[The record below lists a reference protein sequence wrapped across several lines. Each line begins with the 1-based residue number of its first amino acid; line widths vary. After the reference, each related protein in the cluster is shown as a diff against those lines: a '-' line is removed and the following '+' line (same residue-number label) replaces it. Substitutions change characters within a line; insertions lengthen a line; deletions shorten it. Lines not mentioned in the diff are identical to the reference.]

1 MKKIQLLTC
10 ALLSATLPTIAQTV
24 ITDADLAGGGSYTWT
39 ADTEYL
45 LDGLVFLEAGGT
57 LTIEAGTV
65 IKGIETPSTGEL
77 ASALIISQGAKIYAN
92 GTAEAPV
99 VFTAELDDLAIAND
113 LTFNDRGFWGG
124 LLVLGY
130 APIGNATSTAAIEG
144 IPSDDAR
151 GTYGGDNAA
160 DNSGSITYVSI
171 RHGGA
176 EIGAGNEINGLTLGA
191 VGSGTVVEHVEVYAN
206 VDDGIEWFGGTVNCK
221 WMVSAFCGDDAF
233 DWDQGFSG
241 NGQFWFAIMD
251 AATGDNGGELDGA
264 TPDGAT
270 PFSNPTI
277 YNATWI
283 GSGVG
288 AIAENATATLFR
300 DATAGTFAN
309 SIFTGFAA
317 HAIEV
322 EDLPLASGIDSRQR
336 MEEGDLNLLNNI
348 YFDFG
353 TGDEFVAGELI
364 RITTDAEDA
373 AGTFLINHLTSNDNL
388 ISNPEITNISR
399 ITDENLDPR
408 PSATGVAYTSSM
420 AAEPAGFFNNV
431 DYKGAFSATEDL
443 WVNGWTALAANGH
456 IPAFVAID
464 ENATANSLTVFPNPV
479 SETAIISFE
488 LELASN
494 VYIDIVDITGKQIIT
509 PIGHSSN
516 NNGLNQVTINTSSLP
531 SGMYYLRVY
540 DEQNM
545 LACKAIVK

>member
-1 MKKIQLLTC
+1 MKKIQLLSW
-10 ALLSATLPTIAQTV
+10 ALVATAWPVLAQTV
-24 ITDADLAGGGSYTWT
+24 ISDSDLEAGGSYTWT
-39 ADTEYL
+39 ADNEYL

-65 IKGIETPSTGEL
+65 IKGIETPTTGEL

-99 VFTAELDDLAIAND
+99 IFTAELDDLSIAND
-113 LTFNDRGFWGG
+113 LTYNDRGFWGG

-130 APIGNATSTAAIEG
+130 ASIGNATATAAIEG
-144 IPSDDAR
+144 IPTDDAR
-151 GTYGGDNAA
+151 GTYGGDNDA

-191 VGSGTVVEHVEVYAN
+191 VGSGTTVEHVEVYAN

-233 DWDQGFSG
+233 DWDQGFRG

-251 AATGDNGGELDGA
+251 GATGDNGGELDGA

-300 DATAGTFAN
+300 DATGGTFAN

-322 EDLPLASGIDSRQR
+322 EDLPAASGIDSRQR
-336 MEEGDLNLLNNI
+336 MEAGDLNLLNNI

-373 AGTFLINHLTSNDNL
+373 AGSFLVDHLTANNNI
-388 ISNPEITNISR
+388 ISNPEISNISR

-408 PSATGVAYTSSM
+408 PSSTGVAYTS
-420 AAEPAGFFNNV
+420 ALATEPAGFFNDV
-431 DYKGAFSATEDL
+431 DFKGAFNANDPL

-456 IPAFVAID
+456 IPAFVNI
-464 ENATANSLTVFPNPV
+464 EQTITASSLNVSPNPIA
-479 SETAIISFE
+479 ETATVSFE
-488 LELASN
+488 LPNSTDIY
-494 VYIDIVDITGKQIIT
+494 VDIVDITGKQIIT
-509 PIGHSSN
+509 PISHTSATGMQSYV
-516 NNGLNQVTINTSSLP
+516 LNTSGLS
-531 SGMYYLRVY
+531 SGIYYVRVY
-540 DEQNM
+540 DAHNM
-545 LACKAIVK
+545 LGCKAIVK